1 MPMDLAITDDPRRG
15 GALLPVKVSAGAAR
29 EGVTGVHDGRLKV
42 SVRTAPEKGKANKA
56 VLALLAKTLGIPRR
70 DLEITSGATSPRK
83 TIAVRGLTRQDVLDR
98 IGPHSSR
105 REDRP

>member
-1 MPMDLAITDDPRRG
+1 MDLAITDDPRG
-15 GALLPVKVSAGAAR
+15 GGVLLPVKVSAGASR
-29 EGVTGVHDGRLKV
+29 DGVTGVHDGRLKV

-56 VLALLAKTLGIPRR
+56 VIALLAQTLGVPRR
-70 DLEITSGATSPRK
+70 DLEITRGATSARK

-98 IGPHSSR
+98 IGPQRSR